1 MEAKAFV
8 ATLARVIEATADG
21 SLAAAK
27 ARAITGLLKLRLDA
41 ESLSISAKLLRRQL
55 TPDDNRRLVDE
66 ALAEIGQA
74 DIGWKDQLA
83 L

>member
-1 MEAKAFV
+1 LQRE
-8 ATLARVIEATADG
+8 I
-21 SLAAAK
+21 AAARDQ
-27 ARAITGLLKLRLDA
+27 ALQQIWNQTANLATQ
-41 ESLSISAKLLRRQL
+41 ISAKLLRRQL